1 MKKAYGVMFLLIG
14 IVSVIL
20 GMVSFS
26 METGS
31 YELNVS
37 YGGDAYTGI
46 QNASAQAAN
55 NIIYLAEVT
64 SFGFGAVLTVA
75 GVFMM
80 IFGIKTLSAPEQQT
94 RQVQQETEEKP
105 VIQEVKP
112 AEKPV
117 EAMPVN
123 TPMWWQCSCGKTNHS
138 SVKTCQCG
146 ASRK

>member
-1 MKKAYGVMFLLIG
+1 MKKPFGVMFLLIG

-46 QNASAQAAN
+46 QNAGAQAAN
-55 NIIYLAEVT
+55 NMVYLAEVT

-75 GVFMM
+75 GVVMM
-80 IFGIKTLSAPEQQT
+80 IFGIKTLSASEQ
-94 RQVQQETEEKP
+94 QVQQSREKIEEES
-105 VIQEVKP
+105 VISEVKP
-112 AEKPV
+112 TERPV
-117 EAMPVN
+117 EAMPEN
-123 TPMWWQCSCGKTNHS
+123 HPTWWKCSCGRSNHN

-146 ASRK
+146 KSRT